1 MNNNLK
7 LTALANEFKATMNH
21 AEEVFNEY
29 MEVAIE
35 QMIAEAINELSDA
48 DKMILLLG
56 LMTGAVEDKI
66 VFDLEELLSG
76 DAAAK
81 EDVEEESQVA
91 YWESEVFIKE
101 LIRQRD
107 ESIKKQKVAAL
118 NPPYWA
124 SEGFVEAIAALYGD
138 NYTIHIVG

>member
-35 QMIAEAINELSDA
+35 QAIEEAINQLSDV

-66 VFDLEELLSG
+66 VFDLEKLLS
-76 DAAAK
+76 D
-81 EDVEEESQVA
+81 EDVAKKDVKEESQDWDSDDFV
-91 YWESEVFIKE
+91 KE
-101 LIRQRD
+101 LIRLCDATMQ
-107 ESIKKQKVAAL
+107 
-118 NPPYWA
+118 
-124 SEGFVEAIAALYGD
+124 GD
-138 NYTIHIVG
+138 NFVIHILG

>member
-7 LTALANEFKATMNH
+7 LTALANEFKAAMNH
-21 AEEVFNEY
+21 AEKVFNEY
-29 MEVAIE
+29 MEVAFE
-35 QMIAEAINELSDA
+35 QAIAEAINELSDA

-66 VFDLEELLSG
+66 VFDLEELLAG

-107 ESIKKQKVAAL
+107 ESIKKQKVTAL

>member
-1 MNNNLK
+1 MSNNLK

-35 QMIAEAINELSDA
+35 QAVEEAFNQLSDA

-76 DAAAK
+76 EDKK
-81 EDVEEESQVA
+81 EKCPYHMSDI
-91 YWESEVFIKE
+91 FIKE
-101 LIRQRD
+101 ISRLHKNAND
-107 ESIKKQKVAAL
+107 
-118 NPPYWA
+118 NP
-124 SEGFVEAIAALYGD
+124 SGSRMSVSKSFIEEIAALRGD
-138 NYTIHIVG
+138 NFKIHILG

>member
-7 LTALANEFKATMNH
+7 LTALANEFKAAMNH

-29 MEVAIE
+29 MEVAFE
-35 QMIAEAINELSDA
+35 QAIAEAINELSDA

-66 VFDLEELLSG
+66 VFDLEELLAG

-91 YWESEVFIKE
+91 YWESEGFIKE

>member
-29 MEVAIE
+29 MEVAFE
-35 QMIAEAINELSDA
+35 QAIAEAINELSDA

-66 VFDLEELLSG
+66 VFDLEKLLAG
-76 DAAAK
+76 EDEK
-81 EDVEEESQVA
+81 EKCPYHMSDK
-91 YWESEVFIKE
+91 FIKE
-101 LIRQRD
+101 ISRLSKNANEKPSRSQMPVSD
-107 ESIKKQKVAAL
+107 T
-118 NPPYWA
+118 
-124 SEGFVEAIAALYGD
+124 FVKEIAALYGD
-138 NYTIHIVG
+138 DFVIHILG

>member
-1 MNNNLK
+1 MNNKNNNQE

-21 AEEVFNEY
+21 AEKIFNRY

-35 QMIAEAINELSDA
+35 QAVAEAFNELSDV

-76 DAAAK
+76 
-81 EDVEEESQVA
+81 EDMNKNDNDKFVFNFGELLSGKDMNKNNNDKFVQVPSRSRMPVSKSFVEE
-91 YWESEVFIKE
+91 
-101 LIRQRD
+101 
-107 ESIKKQKVAAL
+107 
-118 NPPYWA
+118 
-124 SEGFVEAIAALYGD
+124 IAVLYGND
-138 NYTIHIVG
+138 FVIHILG

>member
-29 MEVAIE
+29 MEVAIDQAIE
-35 QMIAEAINELSDA
+35 EAINELSEV

-66 VFDLEELLSG
+66 VFDLEELLS
-76 DAAAK
+76 DENK
-81 EDVEEESQVA
+81 EEHHAIYKSDKFINEISRLHKNDNEKPSRSQMPVSKA
-91 YWESEVFIKE
+91 FVKE
-101 LIRQRD
+101 I
-107 ESIKKQKVAAL
+107 AAL
-118 NPPYWA
+118 N
-124 SEGFVEAIAALYGD
+124 GNNFV
-138 NYTIHIVG
+138 IHILDLE

>member
-1 MNNNLK
+1 MSNNLK
-7 LTALANEFKATMNH
+7 LTALANEFKAAMNH
-21 AEEVFNEY
+21 AEKVFNEY

-35 QMIAEAINELSDA
+35 QAVEEAFNELSDA

-66 VFDLEELLSG
+66 VFDLEELLAG
-76 DAAAK
+76 DDAAK
-81 EDVEEESQVA
+81 EDVEEESQDS

-101 LIRQRD
+101 LIRQRE

>member
-7 LTALANEFKATMNH
+7 LTALANEFKATMKH

-29 MEVAIE
+29 MEAAFE
-35 QMIAEAINELSDA
+35 QAVSEAFDELSDA
-48 DKMILLLG
+48 DKVILLLG

-66 VFDLEELLSG
+66 VLDLEELLAG

-81 EDVEEESQVA
+81 EDIEEESQVA

>member
-1 MNNNLK
+1 MNNNQE

-29 MEVAIE
+29 MEVAFE
-35 QMIAEAINELSDA
+35 QAIAEAINELSDA

-66 VFDLEELLSG
+66 IFDLEKLLSG

-101 LIRQRD
+101 LIRQRE
-107 ESIKKQKVAAL
+107 ESVKKQKVAAL

>member
-1 MNNNLK
+1 MNNNQE

-35 QMIAEAINELSDA
+35 QAVEEAFNQLSDA

-76 DAAAK
+76 EEK
-81 EDVEEESQVA
+81 EKCPYHMSDT
-91 YWESEVFIKE
+91 FIKE
-101 LIRQRD
+101 ISRLHQN
-107 ESIKKQKVAAL
+107 ANG
-118 NPPYWA
+118 NPSGSRMPV
-124 SEGFVEAIAALYGD
+124 SKLFVEVIAALRDD
-138 NYTIHIVG
+138 NKVYILG

>member
-29 MEVAIE
+29 MEVAIDQAME
-35 QMIAEAINELSDA
+35 EAINELSDV

-66 VFDLEELLSG
+66 IFDLEKLLS
-76 DAAAK
+76 DENKKVDCPYYKSDKFINEISRLSKNANEKPSRSHMPVSDTFVK
-81 EDVEEESQVA
+81 E
-91 YWESEVFIKE
+91 
-101 LIRQRD
+101 
-107 ESIKKQKVAAL
+107 
-118 NPPYWA
+118 
-124 SEGFVEAIAALYGD
+124 IAALYGD
-138 NYTIHIVG
+138 NFVIHILG

>member
-29 MEVAIE
+29 MEVAIDQAIE
-35 QMIAEAINELSDA
+35 EAINELSEV

-66 VFDLEELLSG
+66 VFDLEKLIADEN
-76 DAAAK
+76 K
-81 EDVEEESQVA
+81 EEQRPIYKSDKFINEISRLHKNDNEKSSRSQMPV
-91 YWESEVFIKE
+91 SKTFVKE
-101 LIRQRD
+101 I
-107 ESIKKQKVAAL
+107 AAL
-118 NPPYWA
+118 N
-124 SEGFVEAIAALYGD
+124 GNNFV
-138 NYTIHIVG
+138 IHILDLE